1 MLYRV
6 IKELEVPTAILQE
19 KKKEKLKPAQ
29 STASPT
35 PIEALV
41 ETDAQCGIQTYGRLQ
56 VAFARGAGARLWDVE
71 GKEYLDFL
79 GGIAVILLGH
89 CHPHVTEAIARQA
102 ATLVHSSNLYY
113 IEPQVKLAERLHELS
128 GGLRAFFC
136 NSGAEANEAAVKL
149 ARKYCQS
156 AGQEGRTEIIT
167 ALDSFHGRTYGSL
180 AATGQPKYQEGFG
193 PMPAGFHYVAL
204 NDIEQLKAAITPQ
217 TAAIMLEAIQGESGI
232 QPCSDEYLQAARAL
246 CDEHGLLLIFDEVQ
260 CGMGRTGKFFGH
272 EWSGVRADIVT
283 LAKGLGNG
291 VPIGALLASEKVA
304 AAFAPGMHGCTF
316 GGNFLST
323 AAANATLD
331 VLVDENL
338 MDNALQVGAYFEQRL
353 QAWGEQA
360 GVLHELRGRGLM
372 IGVELNQPIARD
384 IMRAALERGLV
395 LNAVGDR
402 ILRFLP
408 PLTISTADVDEAM
421 TKLQAAYEAVTA

>member
-1 MLYRV
+1 M
-6 IKELEVPTAILQE
+6 PTAILQE
-19 KKKEKLKPAQ
+19 KKKEKSKPAQ
-29 STASPT
+29 STASGMS
-35 PIEALV
+35 IETLMAS
-41 ETDAQCGIQTYGRLQ
+41 DAQCGIQTYGRLP
-56 VAFARGAGARLWDVE
+56 VAFAQGAGARLWDVA

-79 GGIAVILLGH
+79 GGLAVVLLGH
-89 CHPHVTEAIARQA
+89 CHPRVTDAVARQA

-113 IEPQVKLAERLHELS
+113 IEPQVKLAERLHKLS

-156 AGQEGRTEIIT
+156 ADGAVSDGAERTEIIT

-193 PMPAGFHYVAL
+193 PMPAGFKYVPL
-204 NDIEQLKAAITPQ
+204 NDIEQLKAAITPR

-260 CGMGRTGKFFGH
+260 CGMGRTGKFFAH
-272 EWSGVRADIVT
+272 EWAGVRPDIVT

-291 VPIGALLASEKVA
+291 VPIGALLAREEVA
-304 AAFAPGMHGCTF
+304 GAFAPGMHGCTF

-323 AAANATLD
+323 AAAMATLD

-338 MDNALQVGAYFEQRL
+338 MDNALRVGQYFQQRL
-353 QAWGEQA
+353 REWGESN

-372 IGVELNQPIARD
+372 VGVELNQPVARD
-384 IMRAALERGLV
+384 IMRAALEHGLV
-395 LNAVGDR
+395 LNAVGER

-408 PLTISTADVDEAM
+408 PLTITTSDVDEAM
-421 TKLQAAYEAVTA
+421 TKLQAAYQDVTQ